1 MNETTLRDLKDLI
14 QRADNIGGSY
24 KKAVIAS
31 LDRIASFDENLG
43 LNKDLQELFADLKD
57 FINTKDNYSLGDKLL
72 SDYGLSLSATIDEIE
87 EKRKEEISNLERKLK
102 SCRYL
107 DRAKEIKRKIN
118 STNIE
123 FDLMIENIKR
133 RTLSGDLKEQDTK
146 DNKAIALMELEKLV
160 DGILEFTDESKE
172 VVEEERVNYNYK
184 EMSDEEIAKAQ
195 EEINETPLKT
205 SENTHDY
212 LEPIEYFA
220 NTNVKKPRN
229 QGVYESNEDYQAFL
243 QEYYSRYDFTNTQPT
258 SKDESADFYQGKIDY
273 SKNKVKEYFDKL
285 RESLSDLRWVYNFSL
300 TEIDN
305 LNNDIDSYDR
315 DNTEESKKYKE
326 EAEKDISMHE
336 SFIKMYES
344 KLKRI
349 NEITSKLFN
358 EPPVKGD
365 IVVSVEFEAK
375 DGKLQSNIVPL
386 LSIIEEELRKKYAN
400 FDANKQV
407 DEEYEFDLNTVT
419 KDDINDMIGSF
430 IDSVTEQLSE
440 RDYEEIVSGNIE
452 VVIDGKVT
460 VMPIHGCGVSIKRL
474 LNNAYG
480 LTKVN
485 DNDKVLTKK
494 FTNNYNDMSRSDLE
508 ARLKEIESEMA
519 YRTHEENGMEGHE
532 DDNLLDEYKEIKEAL
547 KNAPKAPLMEV
558 DVEEP
563 ELSIVYGQDKTKED
577 NDADKTKED
586 NGSDKAKEDNGTDK
600 ELIYGTDV
608 SDKFD
613 EDKVKQAVENLE
625 NPPKD
630 IDMIYGVD
638 NSSKYSEDMVDNII
652 NATNDTVL
660 RQETEEN
667 IVEANDEAET
677 DKELDSSLKETDTKE
692 KDLILPPELPI
703 GIEQKPEFDKKD
715 EEVNDLVKQIE
726 DEQPEEEQGKEE
738 DTNDEKVFRVV
749 STRPLT
755 IKEKIPSILTN
766 VASLALWGVTGTAM
780 YNFGASRN
788 TSIFAAGFA
797 AIASFYA
804 MNIDDIKHAATKWK
818 LKRMASKYKIKLF
831 FGDDDKI
838 IARTKDGLELD
849 EETKEKFQKELDD
862 FFDISDRNE
871 KGLPLVTVDTLTNAF
886 IYNKKNKVDA
896 VNPDLDQADYYVA
909 SDKEIAAYNKVKD
922 ISAFESYGN
931 HDWLDDK
938 DKEED
943 KASELE
949 RLRKEKEALL
959 KESSK
964 LDKIASFDDL
974 KAELIRLNPGIEKY
988 IKYDGNEDAPEFFI
1002 HGADPEK
1009 IKLPEG
1015 FEYANSYITNIN
1027 STNGS
1032 PISISVMKDEPD
1044 IEIDPIE
1051 TIIADYGDKLLA
1063 NEEELKEL
1071 ARIDGKHSLEEF
1083 EQAAERYST
1092 EVIKTWRNR

>member
-1 MNETTLRDLKDLI
+1 MNETTLKDLKDLI

-123 FDLMIENIKR
+123 FDLMLENIKR

-195 EEINETPLKT
+195 EEINDVPVQTNA
-205 SENTHDY
+205 STHDY

-258 SKDESADFYQGKIDY
+258 SKYESADFYQGKIDY

-315 DNTEESKKYKE
+315 ENTEESKKYKE

-386 LSIIEEELRKKYAN
+386 LSIIDEELRKKYAN

-532 DDNLLDEYKEIKEAL
+532 DDNLLDESNTFTTFILYSL
-547 KNAPKAPLMEV
+547 
-558 DVEEP
+558 
-563 ELSIVYGQDKTKED
+563 
-577 NDADKTKED
+577 
-586 NGSDKAKEDNGTDK
+586 
-600 ELIYGTDV
+600 V
-608 SDKFD
+608 S
-613 EDKVKQAVENLE
+613 
-625 NPPKD
+625 P
-630 IDMIYGVD
+630 
-638 NSSKYSEDMVDNII
+638 
-652 NATNDTVL
+652 
-660 RQETEEN
+660 
-667 IVEANDEAET
+667 
-677 DKELDSSLKETDTKE
+677 
-692 KDLILPPELPI
+692 
-703 GIEQKPEFDKKD
+703 
-715 EEVNDLVKQIE
+715 
-726 DEQPEEEQGKEE
+726 
-738 DTNDEKVFRVV
+738 
-749 STRPLT
+749 
-755 IKEKIPSILTN
+755 
-766 VASLALWGVTGTAM
+766 
-780 YNFGASRN
+780 
-788 TSIFAAGFA
+788 
-797 AIASFYA
+797 
-804 MNIDDIKHAATKWK
+804 
-818 LKRMASKYKIKLF
+818 
-831 FGDDDKI
+831 
-838 IARTKDGLELD
+838 
-849 EETKEKFQKELDD
+849 
-862 FFDISDRNE
+862 DR
-871 KGLPLVTVDTLTNAF
+871 LVTVNT
-886 IYNKKNKVDA
+886 
-896 VNPDLDQADYYVA
+896 
-909 SDKEIAAYNKVKD
+909 
-922 ISAFESYGN
+922 ISLF
-931 HDWLDDK
+931 
-938 DKEED
+938 
-943 KASELE
+943 
-949 RLRKEKEALL
+949 
-959 KESSK
+959 
-964 LDKIASFDDL
+964 
-974 KAELIRLNPGIEKY
+974 P
-988 IKYDGNEDAPEFFI
+988 
-1002 HGADPEK
+1002 
-1009 IKLPEG
+1009 
-1015 FEYANSYITNIN
+1015 
-1027 STNGS
+1027 
-1032 PISISVMKDEPD
+1032 V
-1044 IEIDPIE
+1044 
-1051 TIIADYGDKLLA
+1051 
-1063 NEEELKEL
+1063 
-1071 ARIDGKHSLEEF
+1071 
-1083 EQAAERYST
+1083 
-1092 EVIKTWRNR
+1092 